1 MKKDELSSLISE
13 SNLIQ
18 YEQPSLL
25 EDLHYLEVELGI
37 TVDIRLIDDGKT
49 IIYAVDTD
57 NFLNDKV
64 DTLDIYTL
72 LTHQWYFEKDILIFK
87 LKK

>member
-57 NFLNDKV
+57 KFLNDKV
-64 DTLDIYTL
+64 DTLDIYT
-72 LTHQWYFEKDILIFK
+72 
-87 LKK
+87 

>member
-57 NFLNDKV
+57 KFLNDKV

>member
-37 TVDIRLIDDGKT
+37 TVDIRLIDDGKA

-57 NFLNDKV
+57 KFLNDKV